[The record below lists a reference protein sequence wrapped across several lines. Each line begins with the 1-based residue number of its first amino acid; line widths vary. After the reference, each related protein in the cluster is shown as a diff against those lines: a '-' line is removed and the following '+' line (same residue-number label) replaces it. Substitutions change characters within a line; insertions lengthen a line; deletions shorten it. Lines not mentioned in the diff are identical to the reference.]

1 VRLTRARRHRARR
14 VRHGTHLIPD
24 PGGGSEQHQYPAAA
38 AAVQVH
44 TVVVGGMPGWQIAL
58 LAIGAALLAAT
69 VAVVADR
76 ARAARR
82 ETITVAASAMMPGE
96 TNYL

>member
-1 VRLTRARRHRARR
+1 MRLARARRHRARR
-14 VRHGTHLIPD
+14 VRHATHLIPD
-24 PGGGSEQHQYPAAA
+24 PGGAAGNISTPPPLP
-38 AAVQVH
+38 VQVH
-44 TVVVGGMPGWQIAL
+44 TVVVGGMPDWQIAL

-82 ETITVAASAMMPGE
+82 ETITAAR
-96 TNYL
+96 